1 MAHIDLADV
10 IENMDQTSLVLA
22 LIATNPDL
30 DDILPDD
37 PKLKDDVAN
46 IRRKIAE
53 RHLSFQDSPWEISS
67 VVERHVHVHL
77 WDKNTNDRLKA
88 LGAAVVDIFR
98 IAKER
103 VIAAKSQIFDNDTR
117 ETISVEEAYNGIRDS
132 FVGLIHLMTRDIP
145 LKSIRDADR
154 RLVDKQN
161 GEAAIRI
168 ASSAVNIVLSD
179 SLRTVVQEK
188 SASTDTDNEPIW
200 ESMDADNEPAN
211 EPIWESMDADN
222 ELESES
228 TKRNDDTL
236 SQGGK
241 FLVRSSTY
249 NSPHYITSKPGINT
263 YTRADAALFSKDEAE
278 LLAEDHS
285 NYAASK
291 GYGYRY
297 QIEEADLSAINSLR
311 SAPSPSMSG

>member
-132 FVGLIHLMTRDIP
+132 FVGLINLMTRDTP
-145 LKSIRDADR
+145 LKSIRDAYR

-188 SASTDTDNEPIW
+188 SASTDTD
-200 ESMDADNEPAN
+200 N

>member
-77 WDKNTNDRLKA
+77 WDKNTNDRLKT

-132 FVGLIHLMTRDIP
+132 FVGLINLMTRDTP
-145 LKSIRDADR
+145 LKSIRDAYR

-188 SASTDTDNEPIW
+188 SASTDTD
-200 ESMDADNEPAN
+200 N